1 MMEEARSAEANV
13 EIARRFTES
22 MAGGDYEEA
31 AAMVAP
37 DFTVDD
43 TDIPESTGADSF
55 HEWIGRWDAAFE
67 SWRIEDLEVRSIA
80 EDRTLS
86 LFRIYARGTGSGVEL
101 ARDDAAIGEF
111 RDGKI
116 VRIAYYNDQAQALEA
131 AGLSE

>member
-1 MMEEARSAEANV
+1 MSAESNM
-13 EIARRFTES
+13 EIARRFTET
-22 MAGGDYEEA
+22 MTRGDYEAA

-37 DFTVDD
+37 NFTIDD

-55 HEWIGRWDAAFE
+55 QEWIGRWDAAFE
-67 SWRIEDLEVRSIA
+67 SWRIEDLEVRSIG

-101 ARDDAAIGEF
+101 ARDDAAIAEF
-111 RDGKI
+111 RDGKV

-131 AGLSE
+131 AGLLG

>member
-1 MMEEARSAEANV
+1 MSAEANV
-13 EIARRFTES
+13 EIARRFTET
-22 MAGGDYEEA
+22 MTRGDYEEA
-31 AAMVAP
+31 AAMIAP

-67 SWRIEDLEVRSIA
+67 SWRIEDLEVRSIG

-86 LFRIYARGTGSGVEL
+86 LFRIYARGKGSGVEL
-101 ARDDAAIGEF
+101 ARDDAAIAEF

-116 VRIAYYNDQAQALEA
+116 VRIAYYNDRAQALEA
-131 AGLSE
+131 AGLSG

>member
-1 MMEEARSAEANV
+1 MSAEANV
-13 EIARRFTES
+13 EIARRFTET
-22 MAGGDYEEA
+22 MTRGDYEEA
-31 AAMVAP
+31 AAMIAP

-43 TDIPESTGADSF
+43 TVIPESTGADSF

-67 SWRIEDLEVRSIA
+67 SWRIEDLEVRSIG

-86 LFRIYARGTGSGVEL
+86 LFRIYARGKSSGVEL
-101 ARDDAAIGEF
+101 ARGDAAIAEF

-131 AGLSE
+131 AGLSG

>member
-1 MMEEARSAEANV
+1 MSAEANV
-13 EIARRFTES
+13 EIARRFTET
-22 MAGGDYEEA
+22 MTRGDYEEA
-31 AAMVAP
+31 AAMIAP

-67 SWRIEDLEVRSIA
+67 SWRIEDLEVRFIG

-86 LFRIYARGTGSGVEL
+86 LFRIYARGKGSGVEL
-101 ARDDAAIGEF
+101 ARDDAAIAEF

-116 VRIAYYNDQAQALEA
+116 VRIA
-131 AGLSE
+131 

>member
-1 MMEEARSAEANV
+1 V
-13 EIARRFTES
+13 QIARRFTET
-22 MAGGDYEEA
+22 MTRGDHEA
-31 AAMVAP
+31 AAAMIAP
-37 DFTVDD
+37 NFTVDD

-67 SWRIEDLEVRSIA
+67 SWWIEDLEVRSIG

-101 ARDDAAIGEF
+101 ARDDAVIAEF

-131 AGLSE
+131 AGLAG